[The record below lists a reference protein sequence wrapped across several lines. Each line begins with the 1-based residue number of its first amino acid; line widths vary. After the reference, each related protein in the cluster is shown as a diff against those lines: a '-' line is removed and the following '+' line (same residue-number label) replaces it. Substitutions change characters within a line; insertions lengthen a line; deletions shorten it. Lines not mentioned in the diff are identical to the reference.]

1 MSNQPDLRSPEF
13 IADPFP
19 VLAELRRRDPV
30 HWNDSLGG
38 WVLTRYQDVREGL
51 RDQRLSAD
59 RIRPF
64 LDHLDGAERAQIAEL
79 GDTLAMWAVFT
90 DPPVHTRLRGLMN
103 KAFTTR
109 AIEGLAPNIQAI
121 VDELLDAVVT
131 EGRMDAIRDFAY
143 PLPATVIAD
152 MLGVPRRDVDS
163 LKQWSDDLAA
173 FVLTSRANPDR
184 YRLAARSIREMVAY
198 FEELV
203 AMRRREPGDDVTSGL
218 IAAHQAGDRLSVAE
232 LVANSIL
239 MLFAGHET
247 TTQLIGNGL
256 LALLRHPD
264 ELARLKAQRH
274 DRAAVRNAVEEMLR
288 FDGPTLASVRVVDQP
303 FEIDGKQLTAGERVF
318 LFNAAANRDPAVF
331 PEPDRFAIDRPE
343 AARNVAFGYGLHFC
357 IGAPLAR
364 LEGEIAFAALLDRLD
379 ELTLAQPTLDWSDSL
394 NVRGVHA
401 LEVAFTRADQR
412 RSSRAMPA
420 L

>member
-1 MSNQPDLRSPEF
+1 MSNQPDLRSPQF

-51 RDQRLSAD
+51 RDKRLSAD

-64 LDHLDGAERAQIAEL
+64 LDHLDAADRSRIAEL

-184 YRLAARSIREMVAY
+184 YRVAALSIREMVAY

-203 AMRRREPGDDVTSGL
+203 EIRRRDPGDDVTSGL

-264 ELARLKAQRH
+264 ELARLKARRH

-288 FDGPTLASVRVVDQP
+288 FDGPTLASVRVVDRR
-303 FEIDGKQLTAGERVF
+303 FELDGKPLAPGERVF

-364 LEGEIAFAALLDRLD
+364 LEGEIAFATLLDRLD
-379 ELTLAQPTLDWSDSL
+379 DLALVQPTPDWSDSL

-401 LEVAFTRADQR
+401 LEVAFT
-412 RSSRAMPA
+412 PA
-420 L
+420 AKAA

>member
-1 MSNQPDLRSPEF
+1 MSDQPDLRSPEF

-19 VLAELRRRDPV
+19 VLAELRARDPV

-38 WVLTRYQDVREGL
+38 WVLTRYDDVREGL
-51 RDQRLSAD
+51 RDKRLSAD

-64 LDHLDGAERAQIAEL
+64 LDHLDAADRARIAEL

-103 KAFTTR
+103 KAFTSR

-121 VDELLDAVVT
+121 VDDLLDAVAS

-143 PLPATVIAD
+143 PLQATVFAY
-152 MLGVPRRDVDS
+152 MLGVPGLDVDS
-163 LKQWSDDLAA
+163 LKKWSDDLAA
-173 FVLTSRANPDR
+173 FVLTSRVNPDR
-184 YRLAARSIREMVAY
+184 YRVAAESIREMVAY

-203 AMRRREPGDDVTSGL
+203 AVRRRDPGDDVTSGL
-218 IAAHQAGDRLSVAE
+218 IAAHDADDRLSVAE
-232 LVANSIL
+232 LVANTIL

-256 LALLRHPD
+256 LALLRHPVQ
-264 ELARLKAQRH
+264 LARLKARRH
-274 DRAAVRNAVEEMLR
+274 DRAAVRNAVEEILR
-288 FDGPTLASVRVVDQP
+288 FDGPTLASVRVVARR
-303 FEIDGKQLTAGERVF
+303 FEIDGKRLAPGERVF

-343 AARNVAFGYGLHFC
+343 AGRNVAFGYGLHFC

-364 LEGEIAFAALLDRLD
+364 LEGEIAFATLLDRLD
-379 ELTLAQPTLDWSDSL
+379 DLALMQSTPDWSDSL

-401 LEVAFTRADQR
+401 LEVAFT
-412 RSSRAMPA
+412 PA
-420 L
+420 AKTA